1 MPIRVLITGGA
12 GFIGSNFIRY
22 ALDVRPEWQI
32 VNFDLLTYAGNPANL
47 EGIPENDKYRFL
59 KGDVSNLDDVKK
71 VFESG
76 FEYVINFAAE
86 SHVDRSLYDPGLF
99 IKTNIL
105 GTQLLLA
112 QARQAGVQRFLQ
124 ISTDEVYGSLGKD
137 GLFCE
142 DWPLKP
148 NSPYSASKASADLIC
163 RAYFETFGLPVIITR
178 SSNNYGPYQFP
189 EKLIPFFITKALN
202 DEPLPLYGDGL
213 NVRDWL
219 YVEDNCAGIMAALE
233 KGKPGECYNIGGGN
247 EMTNLEITK
256 FILQDLGKS
265 EELIKFVKDRPGHDR
280 RYALDISKAKSEL
293 GWRPVMDFREGLKKT
308 IRWYL
313 ANEKWWRDIL
323 SGDYRGFYDIHYR
336 ERR

>member
-47 EGIPENDKYRFL
+47 EGIPENDDYRFI
-59 KGDVSNLDDVKK
+59 KGDISDIDDVKK
-71 VFESG
+71 AFEAG
-76 FEYVINFAAE
+76 FDYVVNFAAE

-105 GTQLLLA
+105 GTQRLLE
-112 QARQAGVQRFLQ
+112 QARISGVKKFIQ

-137 GLFCE
+137 GLFRE
-142 DWPLKP
+142 DGPLKP

-323 SGDYRGFYDIHYR
+323 SGDYRNFYEIHYR

>member
-1 MPIRVLITGGA
+1 MTIKVLITGGA

-22 ALDVRPEWQI
+22 VLKARPDWRV
-32 VNFDLLTYAGNPANL
+32 VNFDLLTYAGNLANL
-47 EGIPENDKYRFL
+47 EGIEEDGRYHFF
-59 KGDVSNLDDVKK
+59 KGDISNLDDIKK
-71 VFESG
+71 AFETE
-76 FEYVINFAAE
+76 FDFVINFAAE
-86 SHVDRSLYDPGLF
+86 SHVDRSLYDPSLF

-105 GTQLLLA
+105 GTQLLLN
-112 QARQAGVQRFLQ
+112 QARQSDVQRFLQ
-124 ISTDEVYGSLGKD
+124 ISTDEVYGSLDKD
-137 GLFCE
+137 GLFRE

-148 NSPYSASKASADLIC
+148 NSPYSASKASADLMC
-163 RAYFETFGLPVIITR
+163 RAYFETFGMPVVITR

-202 DEPLPLYGDGL
+202 NEPLPLYGDGL

-219 YVEDNCAGIMAALE
+219 FVEDNCAGILAALE

-256 FILQDLGKS
+256 IILNTLKKS
-265 EELIKFVKDRPGHDR
+265 ENLIKFVKDRPGHDR
-280 RYALDISKAKSEL
+280 RYALDIGKAKSEL
-293 GWRPVMDFREGLKKT
+293 GWKPVMNFREGLEKT
-308 IRWYL
+308 VNWYL

-323 SGDYRGFYDIHYR
+323 SGDYRNFYEIHYR

>member
-32 VNFDLLTYAGNPANL
+32 VNFDLLTYAGNLANL

-112 QARQAGVQRFLQ
+112 QARQAGVLRFLQ

>member
-1 MPIRVLITGGA
+1 MRVLITGGA

-32 VNFDLLTYAGNPANL
+32 VNFDLLTYAGNLANL

-148 NSPYSASKASADLIC
+148 NSPYSASKASADLMC